1 MITPKIEESR
11 RLELAEE
18 FKKQYFIEIKKIL
31 LKEKQ
36 NWKTIYPTWNNIFS
50 AYNYTPFN
58 KVKVVIIGQD
68 PYHWIWQAHGLCFS
82 VLPWIKQPP
91 SLKNIFKELKSDL
104 WITIDK
110 TKDWYLQKRAEQWV
124 FMINA
129 SLTVR
134 SGEPM
139 SHAKIGREEFT
150 NATIKRLS
158 KQKKWLIFVLWGAF
172 AQAKKSLIDTSRHTI
187 IKSAHPSP
195 LSAHKWFFGS
205 KPFSKINKILKSQWE
220 KEINWNL

>member
-110 TKDWYLQKRAEQWV
+110 TKDWYLQKR
-124 FMINA
+124 
-129 SLTVR
+129 
-134 SGEPM
+134 
-139 SHAKIGREEFT
+139 
-150 NATIKRLS
+150 
-158 KQKKWLIFVLWGAF
+158 
-172 AQAKKSLIDTSRHTI
+172 
-187 IKSAHPSP
+187 
-195 LSAHKWFFGS
+195 
-205 KPFSKINKILKSQWE
+205 NKV
-220 KEINWNL
+220 